1 MKKSHWRQNSNR
13 PGHGW
18 ARRNKSRGRGVTHS
32 LHSCITATRA
42 IDHQTMRVPVGSH
55 PALVG
60 SCTWKI
66 IIAIEE
72 NCRVVNILAR
82 RHFHRSGATPDWRG
96 DSSFVAFRVWT
107 SIAPSNNVYLVFLVQ
122 LQSNQKQELEIVLTL
137 GGRRRKKSAS
147 SEIYWLERKWLM
159 HILVPILAHTRAHI

>member
-18 ARRNKSRGRGVTHS
+18 ARRNKSRGRRVTHS

-55 PALVG
+55 PVLVG
-60 SCTWKI
+60 SCTWNI

-72 NCRVVNILAR
+72 NCRVVNILAQ
-82 RHFHRSGATPDWRG
+82 RHFHRSGATLDWRG
-96 DSSFVAFRVWT
+96 ETVHLSLFVFEQVLLRPIMFIWCSLFNCNRIKSRGWKLFWPWVAGVERNLPRPR
-107 SIAPSNNVYLVFLVQ
+107 SID
-122 LQSNQKQELEIVLTL
+122 
-137 GGRRRKKSAS
+137 
-147 SEIYWLERKWLM
+147 
-159 HILVPILAHTRAHI
+159 